1 MLMLSCPS
9 CGVTAEETEFSP
21 GGAAHISRAGPDS
34 TDADFETYLF
44 LRDNPRGVHFE
55 RWLHSSGCGKWFNVA
70 RSTLTL
76 EIFGSYPATSQPT
89 ADILARIGQRV
100 PDWKAKS

>member
-1 MLMLSCPS
+1 MLLLSCPH
-9 CGVTAEETEFSP
+9 CGIAAEETEFTP
-21 GGAAHISRAGPDS
+21 GGAAHISRAGPES
-34 TDADFETYLF
+34 TDADFEAYLF

-76 EIFGSYPATSQPT
+76 EIFGSYLATSRPT
-89 ADILARIGQRV
+89 PEIFARIALRH
-100 PDWKAKS
+100 PDWQVKA